1 MPKID
6 LVIFDFDGTLVDT
19 APDIVRATNLFL
31 QSKGLEPLTEARIR
45 SEIGLGLKKL
55 ILELYPEDQ
64 ITPALEQSV
73 YDEFTAI
80 YEKEFLQSP
89 RLFDGAYEFLTEWEG
104 QIAIVSNKRMRFI
117 EPILRHLSLDSLPWV
132 KVIGGDTFTNMKPH
146 PEPFMAAIAA
156 ADCSP
161 EETLIVG
168 DGIPDVQGAQA
179 IGSLCVAV
187 DFGYHSSQHLL
198 ELGAWKNLPSFSDL
212 RTLIASIT

>member
-89 RLFDGAYEFLTEWEG
+89 RLL
-104 QIAIVSNKRMRFI
+104 
-117 EPILRHLSLDSLPWV
+117 
-132 KVIGGDTFTNMKPH
+132 
-146 PEPFMAAIAA
+146 
-156 ADCSP
+156 
-161 EETLIVG
+161 
-168 DGIPDVQGAQA
+168 
-179 IGSLCVAV
+179 
-187 DFGYHSSQHLL
+187 
-198 ELGAWKNLPSFSDL
+198 
-212 RTLIASIT
+212 